1 MHQWISSTILIIL
14 KECCNVITGAS
25 PHVQCTIVMVMMS
38 LCITPHHIAS
48 YCGCLHTCKYYSL
61 TVTAQGLGVTYSL
74 QKTNILKSF
83 AQLFYSKLY
92 PGLPVGYSLPTQHHC
107 RQGTGKLLIQQ
118 DICTHN
124 FLFPVYASVSTAMLL
139 IVESV
144 PCPWGVVVLHQC
156 AKPPTPQGTDIT
168 IILLPWQRHC
178 RT

>member
-14 KECCNVITGAS
+14 KECCNVITRAS
-25 PHVQCTIVMVMMS
+25 PHVQCTIVMVMML

-48 YCGCLHTCKYYSL
+48 YWGYLHTCNYYSL

-83 AQLFYSKLY
+83 AQLFYSKTIPCLWGIHY
-92 PGLPVGYSLPTQHHC
+92 LRYTTVDRCPC
-107 RQGTGKLLIQQ
+107 TGKLLIQQ

-139 IVESV
+139 IVVSGEWSFYTNV
-144 PCPWGVVVLHQC
+144 QNH
-156 AKPPTPQGTDIT
+156 PPPKEQIYN
-168 IILLPWQRHC
+168 LLPWQRHC